1 MSITAAAAILQ
12 RQMIWRWLRH
22 HVTERHAGNVV
33 YGSIVVF
40 ALVLVLSHEHASAGT
55 AIVSIIGAVFVVA
68 VAEAYAEFL
77 QEMIALHRPLR
88 GKERRQIFAGIAV
101 HGVAA
106 LAPIVFFV
114 LAAFDVLELDT
125 AYTVAKWFGV
135 AVLGIY
141 AYGAYRAAGVS
152 VGRSL
157 LAGGVMTTIGL
168 LLVLL
173 KSLVGH

>member
-1 MSITAAAAILQ
+1 MFYGWI
-12 RQMIWRWLRH
+12 RH
-22 HVTERHAGNVV
+22 HVTSGHAGNVV

-55 AIVSIIGAVFVVA
+55 AIISIVGAVFVVA
-68 VAEAYAEFL
+68 VAEAYAEVL
-77 QEMIALHRPLR
+77 QEMIQLHRPLR
-88 GKERRQIFAGIAV
+88 AKERREIVAGIAV

-114 LAAFDVLELDT
+114 LAALDWMELDT

-141 AYGAYRAAGVS
+141 AFAAYRASGVG

-157 LAGGVMTTIGL
+157 IAGGALTLVGL
-168 LLVLL
+168 LLVAL
-173 KSLVGH
+173 KSIVGH

>member
-1 MSITAAAAILQ
+1 MFYGWI
-12 RQMIWRWLRH
+12 RH
-22 HVTERHAGNVV
+22 HVTSGHAGNVV

-55 AIVSIIGAVFVVA
+55 AIVSIVGAVFVVA
-68 VAEAYAEFL
+68 VAEAYAEVL
-77 QEMIALHRPLR
+77 QEMIQLHRPLR
-88 GKERRQIFAGIAV
+88 AKERREIVAGIAV

-114 LAAFDVLELDT
+114 LAALDWMELDT

-141 AYGAYRAAGVS
+141 AFAAYRASGVG

-157 LAGGVMTTIGL
+157 IAGGALTLIGL
-168 LLVLL
+168 LLVAL
-173 KSLVGH
+173 KSIVGH

>member
-1 MSITAAAAILQ
+1 MFYP
-12 RQMIWRWLRH
+12 WLRH
-22 HVTERHAGNVV
+22 HVTSGHAGNVV
-33 YGSIVVF
+33 YGSIVVL

-55 AIVSIIGAVFVVA
+55 AIVSIVGAVFVVA

-77 QEMIALHRPLR
+77 QEMIQLHRPLR
-88 GKERRQIFAGIAV
+88 GRDRRQILAGIAV
-101 HGVAA
+101 HGIAA

-114 LAAFDVLELDT
+114 MAALDWLELDT

-141 AYGAYRAAGVS
+141 AFAAYRSSGVG

-157 LAGGVMTTIGL
+157 LAGGALTTVGL
-168 LLVLL
+168 LLVAL
-173 KSLVGH
+173 KSIVGH

>member
-1 MSITAAAAILQ
+1 MV
-12 RQMIWRWLRH
+12 WRWLRH
-22 HVTERHAGNVV
+22 HVTEGHAGTVV
-33 YGSIVVF
+33 YGSIVVL
-40 ALVLVLSHEHASAGT
+40 ALVLVLDHEHASPAT
-55 AIVSIIGAVFVVA
+55 AIISIVGAAFVVA

-77 QEMIALHRPLR
+77 QEMIELHRPLTGR
-88 GKERRQIFAGIAV
+88 DRREILAGIAV

-114 LAAFDVLELDT
+114 LAALDWMELET
-125 AYTVAKWFGV
+125 AYTTAKWFGV
-135 AVLGIY
+135 AILGLY
-141 AYGAYRAAGVS
+141 AFGAYRAAGVS

-157 LAGGVMTTIGL
+157 VAGAVLTTIGV